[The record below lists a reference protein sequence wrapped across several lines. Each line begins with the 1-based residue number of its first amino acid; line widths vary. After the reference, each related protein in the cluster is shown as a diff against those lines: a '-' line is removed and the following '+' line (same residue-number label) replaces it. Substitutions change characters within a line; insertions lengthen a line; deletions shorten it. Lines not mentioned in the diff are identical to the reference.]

1 MAGLIAGKI
10 CPALS
15 SRCASYMLNL
25 FQFDFTFSHCHS
37 GATTLKNQ
45 VIHTMH
51 SFPGYSFRL
60 PILILPLLLLG
71 ACSDK
76 PAPREDAIPGVMVT
90 KASIQSVKITSEF
103 IARTEAVNDVD
114 IRSRVQGYL
123 LERRFIEGEDVEIGD
138 VLFVIDPETYE
149 AAVAQQK
156 ATVEKAKS
164 EAVRTCSDLD
174 KYEKLYKTKTIS
186 EQDILKARSEKSEA
200 NASLAAAQASLSIA
214 QSDLRHT
221 EITAPIRGR
230 IGRSLASVG
239 NLIDTSSGAL
249 ARLVELDPI
258 YVSFGVSE
266 RDLISIKNL
275 VQEQGLEA
283 DAVPEIEV
291 TLRLPD
297 DEIYPT
303 VGRLDFV
310 DNVVDSNTGTVRI
323 RAKFANPN
331 QLLVPG
337 LFVHAM
343 VGRETKT
350 QALVIPEQAIQ
361 EDQAGAFVMVVDTE
375 NKVDIRRV
383 KTGRSEDGWLKIE
396 EGLEDGE
403 MVVVEGVQKVRPGM
417 TVTTKVAPLAIQ
429 QGG

>member
-1 MAGLIAGKI
+1 
-10 CPALS
+10 
-15 SRCASYMLNL
+15 
-25 FQFDFTFSHCHS
+25 
-37 GATTLKNQ
+37 
-45 VIHTMH
+45 MH

-60 PILILPLLLLG
+60 PILVLPLLLLG

-123 LERRFIEGEDVEIGD
+123 LERRFIEGEDVEVGD

-149 AAVAQQK
+149 ATVAQEK

-164 EAVRTCSDLD
+164 EVVRTGSDLD

-186 EQDILKARSEKSEA
+186 EQDILKARSDKSEA
-200 NASLAAAQASLSIA
+200 NASLAAAQAALRIA

-303 VGRLDFV
+303 VGRLDFI

-361 EDQAGAFVMVVDTE
+361 EDQAGSFVMVVDTE

-383 KTGRSEDGWLKIE
+383 KTGRSEGGWLKIE

-403 MVVVEGVQKVRPGM
+403 QVVVEGVQKVRPGM
-417 TVTTKVAPLAIQ
+417 TVTIKTAPLAIQ

>member
-15 SRCASYMLNL
+15 SALRPYMLNL
-25 FQFDFTFSHCHS
+25 FQFNFKFSHCQL

-51 SFPGYSFRL
+51 SFPKYLFRL
-60 PILILPLLLLG
+60 TIFIFPLLFLS
-71 ACSDK
+71 ACGEN
-76 PAPREDAIPGVMVT
+76 PAPREVSIPGVMVT
-90 KASIQSVKITSEF
+90 KASIQSIKQTSEI

-114 IRSRVQGYL
+114 VRSRVQGYL
-123 LERRFIEGEDVEIGD
+123 MESRFIEGEDVEVGD

-156 ATVEKAKS
+156 ASVAKAES
-164 EAVRTCSDLD
+164 EATRTSSDLD
-174 KYEKLYKTKTIS
+174 KYEKLYKSKTIS
-186 EQDILKARSEKSEA
+186 EQDILKARSDKAEA
-200 NASLAAAQASLSIA
+200 DANVDAAQAALRIA

-221 EITAPIRGR
+221 EIKAPIKGR

-249 ARLVELDPI
+249 ARIVELDPI

-275 VQEQGLEA
+275 IKKQGLQA
-283 DAVPEIEV
+283 DATPQLEV

-297 DEIYPT
+297 DELYPT

-310 DNVVDSNTGTVRI
+310 DNVVDSNTGTVRV
-323 RAKFANPN
+323 RAKFSNPDK
-331 QLLVPG
+331 LLVPG

-343 VGRETKT
+343 IGRETKT

-361 EDQAGAFVMVVDTE
+361 EDQAGTFVMVVDAE

-383 KTGRSEDGWLKIE
+383 KTARSEGGWLRIK

-403 MVVVEGVQKVRPGM
+403 QVVVEGIQKVRPGM
-417 TVTTKVAPLAIQ
+417 TVTIKTAPLAIQ